1 MSSRRSDEPSDRFE
15 ALFEQ
20 LNDPV
25 VEFRL
30 EDGEPIIVN
39 ANEAFYDVFCM
50 VDSVRGLPLNEL
62 IVPEAQ
68 RAEAKHFDQRTA
80 EGRPNREVIERM
92 TPNGTR
98 KFLYRGVP
106 VSDDRGF
113 AIYSDITD
121 KLRQERQLDVLQRVI
136 RHNLRNDV
144 NVITGN
150 AERALE
156 AAEDEEVREA
166 LKTVKQTAE
175 GLSQLCEEAQTIRHV
190 IDESPSLE
198 PTTLK
203 PVIDTVTDECLQR
216 FQQAVITVDCPPEL
230 TVRADSRLE
239 TLLDCLVDNAI
250 RHNTASLPKVTI
262 EAREADE
269 MIELTMTDNGPGIPT
284 IEQELITSSERS
296 SPLSHGSGLG
306 LWLVKYLTES
316 YGGQI
321 TIDTPD
327 HGGTV
332 VTIRFVQTPD
342 EQQHPQ
348 NLSAQLR

>member
-1 MSSRRSDEPSDRFE
+1 MTPKRTDEPSNRFE

-50 VDSVRGLPLNEL
+50 VDSVEGLPLNEL

-68 RAEAKHFDQRTA
+68 RAEAEHFDQRTA
-80 EGRPNREVIERM
+80 EGMSNREVIERM

-106 VSDDRGF
+106 VSDGRGF

-121 KLRQERQLDVLQRVI
+121 KLRRERQLDILQRVV

-166 LKTVKQTAE
+166 LKTVNQTAE
-175 GLSQLCEEAQTIRHV
+175 ELSQLCEEAQTIRHA
-190 IDESPSLE
+190 IDESPNLE

-203 PVIDTVTDECLQR
+203 PVINSVTDDCLQR
-216 FQQAVITVDCPPEL
+216 FQGAVITVDCPPEL
-230 TVRADSRLE
+230 TVRADSRLH
-239 TLLDCLVDNAI
+239 TLLDSLVDNAI

-262 EAREADE
+262 EARETDE
-269 MIELTMTDNGPGIPT
+269 KTELTVTDNGPGIPT
-284 IEQELITSSERS
+284 MEQELINSSERS

-306 LWLVKYLTES
+306 LWLAKYLTES
-316 YGGQI
+316 YGGHI
-321 TIDTPD
+321 SIDTPD

-332 VTIRFVQTPD
+332 VKIQLVQTPD
-342 EQQHPQ
+342 EQSHSQSTPQ
-348 NLSAQLR
+348 QSA